1 MVPKKLEVH
10 AAESELALA
19 TNKMSHDHNVNAD
32 TSQHDHGMATSF
44 EFSSHATIVFSFMKA
59 HDAFELLLLLCVL
72 FLCGVMRE
80 SLATYRRKTLRTGD
94 RTNSMGFKQKGVALF
109 VTVYV
114 VDMLLMLAMMTF
126 NIGVFLAIVSGV
138 GFGHYWYWD
147 VNQVDYQ
154 RVSQQEDF
162 EDKVSSCC

>member
-1 MVPKKLEVH
+1 
-10 AAESELALA
+10 
-19 TNKMSHDHNVNAD
+19 
-32 TSQHDHGMATSF
+32 
-44 EFSSHATIVFSFMKA
+44 MKA

-94 RTNSMGFKQKGVALF
+94 RTNSMGFKQKGIALF

-147 VNQVDYQ
+147 VIQVKVDYQ
-154 RVSQQEDF
+154 RVNQQEDF